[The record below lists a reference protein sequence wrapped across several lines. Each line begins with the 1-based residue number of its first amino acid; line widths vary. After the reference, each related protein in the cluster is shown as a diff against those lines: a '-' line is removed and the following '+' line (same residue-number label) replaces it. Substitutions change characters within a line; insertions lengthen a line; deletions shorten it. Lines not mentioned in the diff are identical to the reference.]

1 MMVLTFEGFASF
13 RFTPFL
19 CKKYFQ
25 PLTKCVFLL
34 IGFFLYE
41 CMNQVS
47 KYGFFFS
54 LERIASVVTVLA
66 ADGFLVIQLPE
77 RHQEI

>member
-1 MMVLTFEGFASF
+1 
-13 RFTPFL
+13 
-19 CKKYFQ
+19 
-25 PLTKCVFLL
+25 
-34 IGFFLYE
+34 
-41 CMNQVS
+41 MNQVS